1 MARPIVERN
10 NKERFQARC
19 ELVVFSWF
27 FYRGT
32 KAYNITSMLFVKL
45 DSVWFIEIIDI
56 RYLQ

>member
-1 MARPIVERN
+1 MAQPIVEQN
-10 NKERFQARC
+10 NKARFQARC

-32 KAYNITSMLFVKL
+32 KAYNMTSMLFVKP
-45 DSVWFIEIIDI
+45 DSVWFIEI